1 MPVQTSVIT
10 GTVAHKH
17 SSPSS
22 DGGFL
27 DDNVTGVTGTSNGSL
42 LYFDASS
49 IAQNLGIGGA
59 GDTLTVSGGLP
70 VWAAGGGASAVVA
83 SQTLSSPA
91 NDITLSFSAI
101 TVTDIA
107 RLIVIFNGEGATNNT
122 TSLQVNGITSANWSR
137 DGWQVYGGTTQVL
150 NDSGKSSC
158 DVGSWQSG
166 EKQFG
171 VMSISANRVSEN
183 IQVVSHWGA
192 ESGSINCTGFLNVA
206 GQTAIDEIKIHTQAG
221 NNLST
226 GSNLTVLRQNVA

>member
-1 MPVQTSVIT
+1 MPVQTSLIS
-10 GTVAHKH
+10 GTQKHKH

-27 DDNVTGVTGTSNGSL
+27 DDNVTGVTGTSTGSI
-42 LYFDASS
+42 LYADASS
-49 IAQNLGIGGA
+49 VLQNLAVGTG

-70 VWAAGGGASAVVA
+70 TWAAGGGASAVVA

-107 RLIVIFNGEGATNNT
+107 RLIVIFNGEGATSNT
-122 TSLQVNGITSANWSR
+122 TSLQVNGITSSNWSR
-137 DGWQVYGGTTQVL
+137 DGFMAYGGTSVTL

-158 DVGSWQSG
+158 DVGSWQAG
-166 EKQFG
+166 EKQFIICS
-171 VMSISANRVSEN
+171 VSANRVAEK
-183 IQVVSHWGA
+183 IQVAFQTCA
-192 ESGSINCTGFLNVA
+192 ESGSLTGCGFLDVA
-206 GQTAIDEIKIHTQAG
+206 GQTAIDEIKIHTQSP